1 MVQTHSQPRRTSPPL
16 SSPPTGVLRSSAAL
30 DWRGI
35 VVEQRYHPAGE
46 YVFPSSSSHMICLH
60 QGPPMPVEQVHNG
73 RPFTSMMARGSVQ
86 IVPAGI
92 ESLWRHQDG
101 ADHMHVLLTPELLQR
116 VAADYDQ
123 DHIELLD
130 HFGAQDSR
138 IEHISS
144 ALLTE
149 VLEGGATGRLYAEG
163 LATALA
169 AHLIH
174 SYTSAPHP
182 LPEASKGL
190 PASRLRRVTS
200 LIEDRLTE
208 DLGLAELASE
218 VDLSPSHFSSVFRKT
233 TGLSPHQYIVQR
245 RLEHA
250 QRLLTSTTLSIGEI
264 ATTVGFYDQ
273 SHLVRHMRRVMG
285 VTPTYIREHLS

>member
-1 MVQTHSQPRRTSPPL
+1 MVQTDDRQRRASPPQ
-16 SSPPTGVLRSSAAL
+16 TGILRSSESL
-30 DWRGI
+30 GWRGM
-35 VVEQRYHPAGE
+35 VVEQRYHPPGE
-46 YVFPSSSSHMICLH
+46 YVFPSSSSHMLCLH
-60 QGPPMPVEQVHNG
+60 LGPPIPVEQVHNG
-73 RPFTSMMARGSVQ
+73 HPFTNIMARGNVQ

-92 ESLWRHQDG
+92 ETIWRHQDS
-101 ADHMHVLLTPELLQR
+101 ADHMHVLLTPELLRQ

-130 HFGAQDSR
+130 HFSTKDSR

-149 VLEGGATGRLYAEG
+149 LLEGGATGRLYAEG

-174 SYTSAPHP
+174 TYTTTPRP
-182 LPEASKGL
+182 LPEMTQKGL
-190 PASRLRRVTS
+190 PAPLVRRVTS

-208 DLGLAELASE
+208 DLSLAELASE
-218 VDLSPSHFSSVFRKT
+218 VNLSPSHFSSVFRKT

-250 QRLLTSTTLSIGEI
+250 QLLLRSTRLSIGEI
-264 ATTVGFYDQ
+264 ATSVGFYDQ
-273 SHLVRHMRRVMG
+273 SHLVRHMQRVMG

>member
-1 MVQTHSQPRRTSPPL
+1 MQTDDQQRRTPP
-16 SSPPTGVLRSSAAL
+16 SQTGILRSSEL
-30 DWRGI
+30 LGWRGM

-46 YVFPSSSSHMICLH
+46 YVFPGSSSHMICLH
-60 QGPPMPVEQVHNG
+60 LGPPIPIEQVRNG
-73 RPFTSMMARGSVQ
+73 RPFTCMMARGNLQ
-86 IVPAGI
+86 IVPAGT
-92 ESLWRHQDG
+92 ESIWRHQDG
-101 ADHMHVLLTPELLQR
+101 ADHMHVLLTPELLQQ
-116 VAADYDQ
+116 VAADYGQ

-130 HFGAQDSR
+130 HFSTRDPR

-163 LATALA
+163 LSTALA

-174 SYTSAPHP
+174 TYTSMPRP
-182 LPEASKGL
+182 FPEMTKGL
-190 PASRLRRVTS
+190 PASLLRRVTS

-218 VDLSPSHFSSVFRKT
+218 VDLSPSHFSNVFRKT

-250 QRLLTSTTLSIGEI
+250 QRLLRSTRLSIGNI
-264 ATTVGFYDQ
+264 ATAVGFYDQ

>member
-1 MVQTHSQPRRTSPPL
+1 MQTDDQQQRTSPPL
-16 SSPPTGVLRSSAAL
+16 SSPQTGILRSSEL
-30 DWRGI
+30 LGWRGM

-60 QGPPMPVEQVHNG
+60 LGPPILIEQVRNG
-73 RPFTSMMARGSVQ
+73 RPFTSMMARGNLQ
-86 IVPAGI
+86 IVPAGT
-92 ESLWRHQDG
+92 ESIWRHQDG
-101 ADHMHVLLTPELLQR
+101 ANHMHVLLTPELLQQ
-116 VAADYDQ
+116 VAADH

-130 HFGAQDSR
+130 HFSTQDPR

-163 LATALA
+163 LSTALA

-174 SYTSAPHP
+174 TYTSTPRP
-182 LPEASKGL
+182 FPEMTKGL
-190 PASRLRRVTS
+190 PASLLRRVTS

-218 VDLSPSHFSSVFRKT
+218 VDLSPSHFSSAFRKT

-250 QRLLTSTTLSIGEI
+250 QRLLRATRLSIGEI

-273 SHLVRHMRRVMG
+273 SHLVRHMRKVMG